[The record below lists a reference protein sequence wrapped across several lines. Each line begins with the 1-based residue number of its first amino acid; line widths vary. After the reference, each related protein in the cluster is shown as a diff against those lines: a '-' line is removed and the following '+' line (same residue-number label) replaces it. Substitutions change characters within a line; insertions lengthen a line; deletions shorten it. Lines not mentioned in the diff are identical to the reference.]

1 MSLTF
6 PAGRSRQVNRAV
18 LTATLAF
25 GGAAF
30 ATLLVLALADR
41 RHGFTAASLVY
52 GFSLLACA
60 LASFLYNML
69 ETAKRRALLRYFDHA
84 AIFLLIAGTYTP
96 FAAIGLRGPFEGS
109 LLDWVWA
116 LALAGMALKLV
127 LPKTLDRACVGLY
140 LAIGW
145 LFVAAGDQAL
155 RSIPALPLLFL
166 ALGGV
171 AFTGGAVIYARDIG
185 RWTDPVWH
193 SCVLAGSV
201 AHFVAVVAFCISP
214 AAI

>member
-1 MSLTF
+1 VSVTS
-6 PAGRSRQVNRAV
+6 PAGRSRQVNRAI

-25 GGAAF
+25 GGAAC
-30 ATLLVLALADR
+30 AALAVLALAGDER
-41 RHGFTAASLVY
+41 RFSGASLVY
-52 GFSLLACA
+52 GLSLLACA

-96 FAAIGLRGPFEGS
+96 FAASGLRGPIDGS

-127 LPKTLDRACVGLY
+127 LPQKLDRACVGLY

-145 LFVAAGDQAL
+145 LFVAAGGQAL
-155 RSIPALPLLFL
+155 HRIPPLPLSFL
-166 ALGGV
+166 ALGGL
-171 AFTGGAVIYARDIG
+171 AYTAGAVIFARDIG
-185 RWTDPVWH
+185 HWTDPVWH
-193 SCVLAGSV
+193 GCVLAGIV
-201 AHFVAVVAFCISP
+201 AHFVAVVAFCVSP
-214 AAI
+214 AVI